1 MTLKSLLQ
9 TVTCHGVTNFK
20 SVLTFFST
28 GTLEIVASCSNQGSG
43 TLNAYIMPE
52 NWMEEPWT
60 KVVIGSDFVPRGTGQ
75 NLMSPGKSMVFYPSK

>member
-1 MTLKSLLQ
+1 MALKSLLQ
-9 TVTCHGVTNFK
+9 LSRCNKFQKCTDI
-20 SVLTFFST
+20 FFT